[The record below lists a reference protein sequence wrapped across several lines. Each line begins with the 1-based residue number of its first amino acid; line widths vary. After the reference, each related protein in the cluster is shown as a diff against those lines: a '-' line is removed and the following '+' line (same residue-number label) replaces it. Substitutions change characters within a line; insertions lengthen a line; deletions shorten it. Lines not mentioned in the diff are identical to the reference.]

1 MSEFPEF
8 NPVGFRKGELLKVMK
23 KNGINGILLSSPEN
37 VFYTTGYTTLPS
49 SGNPIIYSL
58 RKLFP
63 FFSFISEDG
72 EVTLGCW
79 GFSTLG
85 VKFGVDAIAGFSSTS
100 EAGDVLKKLLK
111 DKLRPGGVLG
121 IESTTTYNF
130 LELIHQVIPTIK
142 LVIADEHLLHLRLI
156 KSAEEIR
163 LLKKS
168 NEIIETTLVELYD
181 CIKPGMSRLDLIKE
195 AKTRLFKNGAMGVS
209 HITFTFG
216 KANPE
221 IAIGETLGPNQL
233 VVFDL
238 GGIYEGYTSDNRR
251 YGYTGKVPGALAEHY
266 NKMVSIVD
274 KVGEFLI
281 PGTTYTQ
288 IYHHALDLY
297 QTYGIDFTQNTFNH
311 VGHNMGLETEEDW
324 LIDEPIR
331 KVEPGMVINIELY
344 STAQTGDSIGNEE
357 TYLVES
363 TGPVRISTLPREIHK
378 IH

>member
-1 MSEFPEF
+1 MSEIPVF
-8 NPVGFRKGELLKVMK
+8 NPVSFRKEELIKVMK

-37 VFYTTGYTTLPS
+37 VYYTTGYTTLPS
-49 SGNPIIYSL
+49 SGNPILYSL

-63 FFSFISEDG
+63 FFSFISEDE

-79 GFSTLG
+79 GFSTFG

-111 DKLRPGGVLG
+111 GKLRPGGVLG

-130 LELIHQVIPTIK
+130 LELIHQAIPTIK
-142 LVIADEHLLHLRLI
+142 LVVADEHLLRLRLI

-168 NEIIETTLVELYD
+168 NEIIETTLLELYD
-181 CIKPGMSRLDLIKE
+181 CIKLGMSRLDLMQE
-195 AKTRLFKNGAMGVS
+195 AKTRLFRNGAMGIS

-221 IAIGETLGPNQL
+221 IAIGEILGPNQL
-233 VVFDL
+233 VVYDL

-251 YGYTGKVPGALAEHY
+251 YGFTGKAPGALVEHY

-274 KVGEFLI
+274 KIGESLI
-281 PGTTYTQ
+281 PGTTYSQ
-288 IYHHALDLY
+288 IYHRALDLF
-297 QTYGIDFTQNTFNH
+297 QTYGIDFNQNTFNH
-311 VGHNMGLETEEDW
+311 VGHNIGLETEEDW
-324 LIDEPIR
+324 ITDEPGR
-331 KVEPGMVINIELY
+331 KIEPGMVINIELY
-344 STAQTGDSIGNEE
+344 SAAKTGDSIGNEE
-357 TYLVES
+357 TFLVES
-363 TGPVRISTLPREIHK
+363 TGPVRISTLPREIHE
-378 IH
+378 IQ